1 MRNLICG
8 FIFVVLLGSSGA
20 PAQTEQ
26 NAEAQTL
33 LERLDHTMFPT
44 TYEMGLSM
52 TTHRP
57 GQDDLYYKFDVV
69 GSGVDKSLMTMTDP
83 ARERGKQI
91 LMNGDNLWLY
101 IPDVSRPVK
110 LTKRDRFMGSTF
122 SNDDVMS
129 STLAD
134 KYNAAILSR
143 QIVSGHDYVTLDLE
157 AKSRD
162 VSYAKLVAVV
172 DSASA
177 IPDTITY
184 YGLAGEPIKYMVT
197 GDVRHL
203 AGRLRPTLMTMYD
216 NLEKGAYTSVNV
228 LSLEAKKNV
237 PESMFDPTRLGK

>member
-1 MRNLICG
+1 VTVYRYGLIA
-8 FIFVVLLGSSGA
+8 VVLLSASMA
-20 PAQTEQ
+20 FAQTEQ
-26 NAEAQTL
+26 NSEAQTL

-44 TYEMGLSM
+44 TYEMTLTM

-57 GQDDLYYKFDVV
+57 GQDDLYYKFDVI

-134 KYNAAILSR
+134 KYNASILSR
-143 QIVSGHDYVTLDLE
+143 RMDNGHEYATLDLE

-172 DSASA
+172 DSATA

-197 GDVRHL
+197 GEVKHL
-203 AGRLRPTLMTMYD
+203 AGRMRPTLMTMYD
-216 NLEKGAYTSVNV
+216 NLEQGAYTAVNV
-228 LSLEAKKNV
+228 LSLEAKKDI